1 MNKAYRLTQKDIS
14 SLKNVLLQTT
24 EYIRVYLLNKKS
36 NRLPLETKNAQIKK
50 ETKIGDSVSL
60 SLFVV
65 YEAAY
70 APKYWLERHSIFKV
84 SRMVSMSPS
93 K

>member
-50 ETKIGDSVSL
+50 ERKSETR
-60 SLFVV
+60 F
-65 YEAAY
+65 
-70 APKYWLERHSIFKV
+70 H
-84 SRMVSMSPS
+84 
-93 K
+93 